1 MKVLFFVDDL
11 KGGAGNVVQLLSME
25 LKRRNHSITICCLGG
40 RTPSRYNLEG
50 VVVHRL
56 PSSHNKGIRYVH
68 HVIDSRNV
76 IKREKPDCIV
86 SFLFG
91 VSAFVNLAIL
101 GLHIPLIVSER
112 SDPHYLKPTG
122 LLLVLTELA
131 YKRAKS
137 IVVLFDGFKDIAGNR
152 YRDKVVVIPNPV
164 PKIEIARLEPH
175 DFQKEIHFVTIANDT
190 PPKGLDILVSAFSIV
205 CKKYPNAI
213 LRIYGYQKDENLK
226 NMITEKKIDGNI
238 QLMGYT
244 LDVKEPLSWADVY
257 VMPSRHEGFPNSL
270 CEAMSAGKCCIAT
283 LCHEGIKDLIEDEVN
298 GLLTKVNDVE
308 ALAEK
313 ISYIIDNSDKI
324 QKIGG
329 EAENIYN
336 KYNLNLI
343 TDMWEHEIKKHIIL

>member
-1 MKVLFFVDDL
+1 
-11 KGGAGNVVQLLSME
+11 
-25 LKRRNHSITICCLGG
+25 
-40 RTPSRYNLEG
+40 
-50 VVVHRL
+50 
-56 PSSHNKGIRYVH
+56 
-68 HVIDSRNV
+68 
-76 IKREKPDCIV
+76 
-86 SFLFG
+86 
-91 VSAFVNLAIL
+91 
-101 GLHIPLIVSER
+101 
-112 SDPHYLKPTG
+112 
-122 LLLVLTELA
+122 
-131 YKRAKS
+131 
-137 IVVLFDGFKDIAGNR
+137 
-152 YRDKVVVIPNPV
+152 
-164 PKIEIARLEPH
+164 
-175 DFQKEIHFVTIANDT
+175 
-190 PPKGLDILVSAFSIV
+190 
-205 CKKYPNAI
+205 
-213 LRIYGYQKDENLK
+213 
-226 NMITEKKIDGNI
+226 MITEKKIDGNI